1 MKSFLLSVGIL
12 VLSTATYAQILKV
25 NKGSID
31 SDSSGYLMGSTSVD
45 FNLNNKSATA
55 EQSITYTGLEADA
68 DLAFIGKQHAYILIN
83 QLNYFKSTGGP
94 LISTGY
100 AHFRTNFLRKKQ
112 LSYELFTQ
120 IQYDGG
126 RKMPLRYLLGGN
138 TRLRLASSARSSLFV
153 GIGMMYEKE
162 NWKMLTDETQIIYKN
177 LLKSTNYISYKQAFN
192 EHVNINVMAYYQ
204 GDYDGEADVFR
215 SRISGEAVLNVKLT
229 NLLAFNTSFSA
240 QYEDHPIIP
249 INKLVYSLTNGF
261 KFSF

>member
-1 MKSFLLSVGIL
+1 MKSFLLLAALL
-12 VLSTATYAQILKV
+12 VLSTVASAQILKV
-25 NKGSID
+25 NKGSIN
-31 SDSSGYLMGSTSVD
+31 SDSSGYFMGSTSVD

-68 DLAFIGKQHAYILIN
+68 DLVYVGQRHAYILIN

-100 AHFRTNFLRKKQ
+100 AHFRTNFLRKQ
-112 LSYELFTQ
+112 PLSYELFTQ
-120 IQYDGG
+120 VQYDGG

-138 TRLRLASSARSSLFV
+138 LRIKVAATTSSRLFV

-162 NWKMLTDETQIIYKN
+162 NWKMLTDESQIIHKD

-204 GDYDGEADVFR
+204 GGYDRDAKVFR

-229 NLLAFNTSFSA
+229 NLLTFNTSFAA
-240 QYEDHPIIP
+240 QYEDHPIIA